1 MNKELLINEVSSRTG
16 IMPEVTEIV
25 LDTAG
30 EAIGEQARERAC
42 PALVTA
48 GGAAALLLTGVIVR
62 KLRRRG

>member
-1 MNKELLINEVSSRTG
+1 MNREELINEVSDRTG

-25 LDTAG
+25 LETAG
-30 EAIGEQARERAC
+30 EVIGEEARGRAC
-42 PALVTA
+42 PAAVA